1 MEEEEFSI
9 RVKVADRYYPL
20 RIARKDEEMVRKAAQ
35 GINEKLMQY
44 EKRYADMDSQ
54 DFLAMALLQYGVKL
68 IDCEKNTDMSSF
80 LENVREINKEL
91 EEYLSID

>member
-1 MEEEEFSI
+1 MDEEFSI

-20 RIARKDEEMVRKAAQ
+20 RIARKDEEMVRMAAQ
-35 GINEKLMQY
+35 GINDKLLQY

-68 IDCEKNTDMSSF
+68 INCEKNADISSL
-80 LENVREINKEL
+80 LEDIGEINREL

>member
-1 MEEEEFSI
+1 MEGEEFTI

-20 RIARKDEEMVRKAAQ
+20 RIRRKDEEMVRKAAQ

-54 DFLAMALLQYGVKL
+54 DFLAMVLLQYGVKL
-68 IDCEKNTDMSSF
+68 LKCEENADISS
-80 LENVREINKEL
+80 LMDSIREVTREL
-91 EEYLSID
+91 QGYLSPA

>member
-20 RIARKDEEMVRKAAQ
+20 RIARKDEEMVRRAAQ
-35 GINEKLMQY
+35 GINEKLIQY

-68 IDCEKNTDMSSF
+68 IDCEKNADMSSF
-80 LENVREINKEL
+80 LEEIREINQAL
-91 EEYLSID
+91 EDSLSID